1 MPAHLWGV
9 GGKCTTQNESKR
21 WDEGSM
27 KGETELSEKQ
37 PVSQSCQ
44 NSNDMNVCEDFLCQP
59 PV

>member
-9 GGKCTTQNESKR
+9 GGKCTAQNESKH